1 MKVKHLINELK
12 KCNPDSLINIKV
24 YTFDESLED
33 RDIVVSDDIIEVV
46 EHEDQYDKWVVISSS
61 GGCLV
66 Y

>member
-46 EHEDQYDKWVVISSS
+46 
-61 GGCLV
+61 
-66 Y
+66 